1 MENDRSESLNSMEAR
16 EILALYSELGVTE
29 TLDETP
35 INRFEQ
41 NKEKITES
49 NLKKLDTNLSKAD
62 LLPTQS
68 AQHVATVLA
77 NKSLTIAQLE
87 SSLATFEFC
96 DLRKGARNLIFGDGN
111 PEAPIMI
118 IGDAPNPLEDRLGK
132 PFVGDEGDLL
142 DKMFSAIGLS
152 RHSKGKESIYVSTI
166 IPWKPLHTQSSIITE
181 VEMLLP
187 FIKKHIQLIAPKF
200 LILMGDDPSNALL
213 GRSDRNKSAGIWET
227 FMGIE
232 TLTMRHPKYLIKNP
246 IAKKDAWKD
255 LLLLKGKLHAAQIK

>member
-1 MENDRSESLNSMEAR
+1 MNHL
-16 EILALYSELGVTE
+16 
-29 TLDETP
+29 
-35 INRFEQ
+35 
-41 NKEKITES
+41 
-49 NLKKLDTNLSKAD
+49 
-62 LLPTQS
+62 
-68 AQHVATVLA
+68 
-77 NKSLTIAQLE
+77 
-87 SSLATFEFC
+87 
-96 DLRKGARNLIFGDGN
+96 GDGN
-111 PEAPIMI
+111 PEASIMV
-118 IGDAPNPLEDRLGK
+118 IGDAPNPLGDRLGK

-200 LILMGDDPSNALL
+200 LILMGDDSSNALL

-232 TLTMRHPKYLIKNP
+232 TLTMRHPKYLIKNRLTRASIP
-246 IAKKDAWKD
+246 LRTKQYQTASP
-255 LLLLKGKLHAAQIK
+255 AAHPAPVAPAFYSPQIFIKIK

>member
-87 SSLATFEFC
+87 SMH
-96 DLRKGARNLIFGDGN
+96 
-111 PEAPIMI
+111 PI
-118 IGDAPNPLEDRLGK
+118 L
-132 PFVGDEGDLL
+132 
-142 DKMFSAIGLS
+142 
-152 RHSKGKESIYVSTI
+152 
-166 IPWKPLHTQSSIITE
+166 
-181 VEMLLP
+181 
-187 FIKKHIQLIAPKF
+187 
-200 LILMGDDPSNALL
+200 
-213 GRSDRNKSAGIWET
+213 
-227 FMGIE
+227 
-232 TLTMRHPKYLIKNP
+232 
-246 IAKKDAWKD
+246 
-255 LLLLKGKLHAAQIK
+255 